1 MSERSDADVERLV
14 EAQARGEQ
22 PSGVNAEGAAGQ
34 GAELDTRRSKSAFGF
49 SAIGA
54 ADTVVDVGGAEVDT
68 DQYIMQQGGPAIQ
81 HGMAGGPMNLSA
93 GGGIVPTMYPDQVDD
108 PAWIDAHGRGAGLE
122 AAWAWPLARARWR
135 STTSRP
141 ARRLA
146 RATSTSSLMQWT
158 TRSTSELKP
167 RRAPRASAW
176 RRRRRR
182 TKPEHAL
189 TLTARAAGLVDS
201 LAALFCVWCDGHH
214 T

>member
-108 PAWIDAHGRGAGLE
+108 PAWIDAHGRGAGLDGGVGL
-122 AAWAWPLARARWR
+122 AAGEGTVAQYDQ
-135 STTSRP
+135 
-141 ARRLA
+141 
-146 RATSTSSLMQWT
+146 STSASIG
-158 TRSTSELKP
+158 TRDVNQFPDAVDDPEYIRAQAEAGTSGIGVAQ
-167 RRAPRASAW
+167 APTQDEA
-176 RRRRRR
+176 
-182 TKPEHAL
+182 
-189 TLTARAAGLVDS
+189 
-201 LAALFCVWCDGHH
+201 
-214 T
+214 